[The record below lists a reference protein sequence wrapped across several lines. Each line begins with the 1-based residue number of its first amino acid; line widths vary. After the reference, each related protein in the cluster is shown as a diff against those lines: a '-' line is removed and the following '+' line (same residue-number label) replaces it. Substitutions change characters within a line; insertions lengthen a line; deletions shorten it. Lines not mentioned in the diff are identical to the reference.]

1 MEDRNLNKALEIS
14 AKLLAGEKVGQ
25 EKENFRLYEE
35 YCTNS
40 EVYDYLHLI
49 MKKFNMELYEYNN
62 ALFVSAG
69 ENNGIFGFT
78 NEELRKAMGLRVN
91 KELYLCY
98 LIIYCTLNEFY
109 KDSASFTYCD
119 FVRIEDVIRAVD
131 TCLMGVVDRSGGIVI
146 EEVYENSFKM
156 LALMWDELP
165 ATSTAEVQSMRAARN
180 SKTGYIKLTFNFLV
194 SQGLFAESEERY
206 YPTDRFKAM
215 AENYYSENRGK
226 LYEILEKGEE
236 NATN

>member
-1 MEDRNLNKALEIS
+1 MEDRNLSKALEIS

-25 EKENFRLYEE
+25 SKENFRLYEE

-62 ALFVSAG
+62 TLFISAG
-69 ENNGIFGFT
+69 ENNSIFGFT

-91 KELYLCY
+91 KELFLCY
-98 LIIYCTLNEFY
+98 MIIYCTLIEFY
-109 KDSASFTYCD
+109 KDSSSFTYCD
-119 FVRIEDVIRAVD
+119 FVRVEDVIRAVD
-131 TCLMGVVDRSGGIVI
+131 CGLMGAIDRSSGIVLD
-146 EEVYENSFKM
+146 EVEENSFKM

-165 ATSTAEVQSMRAARN
+165 ATSAAEVQNMRAARN
-180 SKTGYIKLTFNFLV
+180 SKTGYVKLTFNFLV
-194 SQGLFAESEERY
+194 NQGLFAESEDRF

-215 AENYYSENRGK
+215 AENYYSDNRSR
-226 LYEILEKGEE
+226 LYEIINGE
-236 NATN
+236 AL